1 MPNFTYSARNNQ
13 GKEVKGKI
21 EARDGQAVVEILQDK
36 GLVVVNVKE
45 QATFDIE
52 SLGQINIGGVPM
64 KDKVVFMRQLAT
76 MVGAGLPLT
85 RGLQVMEQ
93 QISNPMFKRV
103 ITQVKS
109 SVEAGKSL
117 AESFRNSDEVF
128 DDITINLIEAGE
140 SSGNLDDILN
150 KLAIELEESKK
161 LQGKLKGA
169 LTYPLILLVIIVG
182 VMVLMMLVLVP
193 AMSDIYGEFG
203 GELPTITRVM
213 VAMSDFFINY
223 WWAIVIV
230 LLGLLIGYKV
240 WVDTPKGKR
249 TKDKIIVKIPIMGVI
264 ISKMQLAQFTRLL
277 GLLLGSGLSI
287 IRALELT
294 AMSLSNDMFKEVIF
308 QAKEEV
314 ERGGSLALPI
324 ARSDYYPL
332 IVSSMIAVGEETGEL
347 DTVLAKVSQY
357 YKEEVDQATENMSSL
372 LEPIFLVIMGVA
384 VAFIALGVYTPM
396 FQLSEVMGMVV
407 DIKNLIV

>member
-1 MPNFTYSARNNQ
+1 
-13 GKEVKGKI
+13 
-21 EARDGQAVVEILQDK
+21 
-36 GLVVVNVKE
+36 
-45 QATFDIE
+45 
-52 SLGQINIGGVPM
+52 
-64 KDKVVFMRQLAT
+64 
-76 MVGAGLPLT
+76 
-85 RGLQVMEQ
+85 
-93 QISNPMFKRV
+93 
-103 ITQVKS
+103 
-109 SVEAGKSL
+109 
-117 AESFRNSDEVF
+117 
-128 DDITINLIEAGE
+128 
-140 SSGNLDDILN
+140 
-150 KLAIELEESKK
+150 
-161 LQGKLKGA
+161 
-169 LTYPLILLVIIVG
+169 
-182 VMVLMMLVLVP
+182 MMLVLVP

-308 QAKEEV
+308 EAKEEV

>member
-1 MPNFTYSARNNQ
+1 MPNFTYSARDNQ
-13 GKEVKGKI
+13 GKEVKGKM
-21 EARDGQAVVEILQDK
+21 EARDGEAVVEILQDR

-45 QATFDIE
+45 QTSFDLE

-93 QISNPMFKRV
+93 QISNPLFKKV
-103 ITQVKS
+103 ITQVRS
-109 SVEAGKSL
+109 SVEAGKGL
-117 AESFRNSDEVF
+117 AESFRNADEVF
-128 DDITINLIEAGE
+128 DDVTINLIEAGE
-140 SSGNLDDILN
+140 SSGNLDEILN
-150 KLAIELEESKK
+150 KLAVELEESKK

-169 LTYPLILLVIIVG
+169 LTYPLILLVIIVA

-193 AMSDIYGEFG
+193 AMSDIYSEFG
-203 GELPTITRVM
+203 GELPAITQMM
-213 VAMSDFFINY
+213 VSMSDFFINY
-223 WWAIVIV
+223 WWAIVIA
-230 LLGLLIGYKV
+230 LLGLIIGYKV

-249 TKDKIIVKIPIMGVI
+249 TKDKIVVKIPIMGTIV
-264 ISKMQLAQFTRLL
+264 SKMQLAQFTRLL
-277 GLLLGSGLSI
+277 GLLLGSGLPI

-294 AMSLSNDMFKEVIF
+294 AMSLSNEMFKEVVF
-308 QAKEEV
+308 EAMEEV

-324 ARSDYYPL
+324 ARSDYFPL
-332 IVSSMIAVGEETGEL
+332 LVSSMIAVGEETGEL

-357 YKEEVDQATENMSSL
+357 YKEEVDQATENMSSV
-372 LEPIFLVIMGVA
+372 LEPVFLVIMGIA
-384 VAFIALGVYTPM
+384 VAFISLGVYTPM

-407 DIKNLIV
+407 DFVNLIV

>member
-45 QATFDIE
+45 QASFDLE
-52 SLGQINIGGVPM
+52 SLSQINIGGVPM

-93 QISNPMFKRV
+93 QISNPLFRRT
-103 ITQVKS
+103 ITQVKT

-182 VMVLMMLVLVP
+182 
-193 AMSDIYGEFG
+193 
-203 GELPTITRVM
+203 T
-213 VAMSDFFINY
+213 
-223 WWAIVIV
+223 
-230 LLGLLIGYKV
+230 
-240 WVDTPKGKR
+240 
-249 TKDKIIVKIPIMGVI
+249 
-264 ISKMQLAQFTRLL
+264 
-277 GLLLGSGLSI
+277 
-287 IRALELT
+287 
-294 AMSLSNDMFKEVIF
+294 
-308 QAKEEV
+308 
-314 ERGGSLALPI
+314 
-324 ARSDYYPL
+324 
-332 IVSSMIAVGEETGEL
+332 
-347 DTVLAKVSQY
+347 
-357 YKEEVDQATENMSSL
+357 
-372 LEPIFLVIMGVA
+372 
-384 VAFIALGVYTPM
+384 
-396 FQLSEVMGMVV
+396 
-407 DIKNLIV
+407 

>member
-45 QATFDIE
+45 QASFDLE
-52 SLGQINIGGVPM
+52 SLSQINIGGVPM

-93 QISNPMFKRV
+93 QISNPLFRRT
-103 ITQVKS
+103 ITQVRT

-203 GELPTITRVM
+203 GELPLITRIM
-213 VAMSDFFINY
+213 VAMSDFFLGY

-230 LLGLLIGYKV
+230 ILGLLIGYKV

-249 TKDKIIVKIPIMGVI
+249 TKDKIIVKIPIMGTI

-287 IRALELT
+287 IRSLELT
-294 AMSLSNDMFKEVIF
+294 AMSLSNDMFREVIF
-308 QAKEEV
+308 EAKEEV

-347 DTVLAKVSQY
+347 DNVLSKVSQY

-372 LEPIFLVIMGVA
+372 LEPVFLVIMGIA

-407 DIKNLIV
+407 DFMSLIV

>member
-1 MPNFTYSARNNQ
+1 MPNFTYSARDSK
-13 GKEVKGKI
+13 GKELKGKL
-21 EARDGQAVVEILQDK
+21 EARDAQAVVEILQDK

-45 QATFDIE
+45 KASIDLE
-52 SLGQINIGGVPM
+52 ELGQVNIGGVPM

-85 RGLQVMEQ
+85 RGLQVLEQ
-93 QISNPMFKRV
+93 QIANPMFKKV

-117 AESFRNSDEVF
+117 ADSFRNADEIF

-169 LTYPLILLVIIVG
+169 LTYPVILLLIIVG

-193 AMSDIYGEFG
+193 AMGDIYSEFG

-213 VAMSDFFINY
+213 VSMSDFFMKY
-223 WWAIVIV
+223 WWALLVA
-230 LLGLLIGYKV
+230 LLGMIIGFKV
-240 WVDTPKGKR
+240 WIDTPKGKR
-249 TKDKIIVKIPIMGVI
+249 SWNKIILRIPIMGQI
-264 ISKMQLAQFTRLL
+264 ISKMQIAQFTRIL
-277 GLLLGSGLSI
+277 GLLLSSGLPI

-294 AMSLSNDMFKEVIF
+294 AMSLSNEMFKEVVIE
-308 QAKEEV
+308 AKDEV
-314 ERGGSLALPI
+314 EKGGSLALPI

-347 DTVLAKVSQY
+347 DNVLAKVSQY

-372 LEPIFLVIMGVA
+372 LEPIFLVIMGLA
-384 VAFIALGVYTPM
+384 VAFISLGVYTPM
-396 FQLSEVMGMVV
+396 FQLSEVMGMVIDFV
-407 DIKNLIV
+407 NLIV

>member
-1 MPNFTYSARNNQ
+1 MPNFTYSARNSQ

-93 QISNPMFKRV
+93 QISNPLFKRV

-117 AESFRNSDEVF
+117 AESFRNSDQVF

-150 KLAIELEESKK
+150 KLAIELEDSKK

-203 GELPTITRVM
+203 GELPTITRIM
-213 VAMSDFFINY
+213 VAMSDFFLGY

-308 QAKEEV
+308 EAKEEV

-324 ARSDYYPL
+324 ARSDYFPL

-372 LEPIFLVIMGVA
+372 LEPVFLVIMGVA